1 MSFQWVFRNETRVV
15 GMHES
20 IIHLCHYKCVQRQRK
35 DWRTLILVCSQITL
49 IQLKQL
55 AACRFRAKISE
66 TANDL
71 IDMKQTQRNVC
82 VVAQET

>member
-1 MSFQWVFRNETRVV
+1 MCAEAKKRLENSYSSLLTN
-15 GMHES
+15 H
-20 IIHLCHYKCVQRQRK
+20 
-35 DWRTLILVCSQITL
+35 L